1 MSDITVP
8 YSIVVAV
15 DYSEAGDLALERA
28 LELAAGHQSA
38 AVHVVNVLSLYQ
50 AGLGLEPAGAGAVA
64 SELPSVSDAAE
75 RLRQYVEKAVSN
87 FRAARPDTP
96 PTFPD
101 YLVAHQ
107 RVEMP
112 SEEIA
117 QLAADLEADLV
128 VVGTHGKRGF
138 SRFLL
143 GSVAESTVRLAPCPV
158 LVVRPKARPASGPA
172 IQPPCP
178 QCVETRIE
186 TAGAELWCEQH
197 RQRHG
202 QRHTY
207 HQGDRTG
214 ADTNMPLVFNGNQHY
229 NGNQR

>member
-1 MSDITVP
+1 MSETTEP

-28 LELAAGHQSA
+28 LELAAERRSA

-50 AGLGLEPAGAGAVA
+50 AGLGLEPAGVGALA
-64 SELPSVSDAAE
+64 SELPSVQDAAE
-75 RLRQYVEKAVSN
+75 RLRQYVEKQISN
-87 FRAARPDTP
+87 FRADHPDVP
-96 PTFPD
+96 ATFPD

-143 GSVAESTVRLAPCPV
+143 GSVAEATVRLAPCPV
-158 LVVRPKARPASGPA
+158 LVVRPKAHPASGPA

-178 QCVETRIE
+178 KCVETRISSK
-186 TAGAELWCEQH
+186 GAELWCEQH
-197 RQRHG
+197 RERHG

-207 HQGDRTG
+207 HQADR
-214 ADTNMPLVFNGNQHY
+214 ASSETNLPLVFNGN
-229 NGNQR
+229 RP

>member
-1 MSDITVP
+1 MSDIKEP

-15 DYSEAGDLALERA
+15 DYSEAGDLALDKA
-28 LELAAGHQSA
+28 LELAAEHESS

-50 AGLGLEPAGAGAVA
+50 AGLSLEPAGATALA
-64 SELPSVSDAAE
+64 AELPSVSDASE
-75 RLRQYVEKAVSN
+75 RLREYVEKQVSN
-87 FRAARPDTP
+87 FRARHPDVP

-128 VVGTHGKRGF
+128 VVGTHGRRGF
-138 SRFLL
+138 ARFLL
-143 GSVAESTVRLAPCPV
+143 GSVAEATVRLAPCPV
-158 LVVRPKARPASGPA
+158 LVVRPKLRPASGPA
-172 IQPPCP
+172 IDPPCP
-178 QCVETRIE
+178 KCVETRVQS
-186 TAGAELWCEQH
+186 GGKELWCEQH

-207 HQGDRTG
+207 HQGDRIAQDST
-214 ADTNMPLVFNGNQHY
+214 MPLVFH
-229 NGNQR
+229 GNQR